1 MSGTRRKIL
10 RAARL
15 LFNEH
20 GVAKVS
26 QRAISDH
33 IAISPGNLTYHFK
46 KRDDIIEALYFEL
59 VEAMD
64 ESFAMLEGKDPDFEL
79 LMGLTKSINKNLFE
93 NRFFMIDFIQVLRSN
108 KKIKRHFKALSEKR
122 LEQSKM
128 MIDAM
133 IKKGLMRKEEL
144 PCEYEHL
151 YRRMQL
157 FGDFWIASV
166 GTTNE
171 DVMLKHT
178 RAYTEMFM
186 QSIYPYLTDKG
197 KKDFKRVMGYK

>member
-1 MSGTRRKIL
+1 MTKTREKIL

-15 LFNEH
+15 LFNTH

-59 VEAMD
+59 VEAMNKCFD
-64 ESFAMLEGKDPDFEL
+64 DVTAEEPSLEMLFVF
-79 LMGLTKSINKNLFE
+79 TKSINKQLFD
-93 NRFFMIDFIQVLRSN
+93 NRFFMIDFIQILRSN
-108 KKIKRHFKALSEKR
+108 KKIKTHYV
-122 LEQSKM
+122 KM
-128 MIDAM
+128 NDLRQKQIVGT
-133 IKKGLMRKEEL
+133 INSLINRGVMREEEL
-144 PCEYEHL
+144 PNEYEFL
-151 YRRMQL
+151 FKRFQL
-157 FGDFWIASV
+157 FGDFWIASI
-166 GTTNE
+166 GTTKE

-178 RAYTEMFM
+178 RSYTEILM

-197 KKDFKRVMGYK
+197 KKEFKAIMGYK